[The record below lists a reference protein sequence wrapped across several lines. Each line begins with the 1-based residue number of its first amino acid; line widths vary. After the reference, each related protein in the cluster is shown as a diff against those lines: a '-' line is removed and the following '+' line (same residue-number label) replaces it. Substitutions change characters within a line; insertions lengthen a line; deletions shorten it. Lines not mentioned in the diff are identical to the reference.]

1 MRQFQSLLYII
12 LLNPAYDLIKVD
24 PFRGKVRLTSVFRLY
39 TLVFLKMGQ
48 GQAFRQY
55 YAGTLKFDTSL
66 YDILKLPHI
75 AWKRILTQDFHC
87 VSRNLFYVLAKL
99 MGEFFK

>member
-55 YAGTLKFDTSL
+55 YAGTLKCDTPL

-75 AWKRILTQDFHC
+75 AWKRILTQNVHRVSGDLFH
-87 VSRNLFYVLAKL
+87 VLTEL
-99 MGEFFK
+99 TGV